1 MCHKKWKHFS
11 PLWMG
16 TTSPSD
22 VTASRMMV
30 PLTGDVCSSSTA
42 EVARLPLAWCSLDFF
57 EDAEDI
63 LGFLA
68 TSPLL
73 LLLLSSSRLRL
84 RTFGEVCGCMGG
96 SSVVGLAW
104 FSAAMAASPL
114 ARLPPWCWWSYKD

>member
-1 MCHKKWKHFS
+1 
-11 PLWMG
+11 MG

-42 EVARLPLAWCSLDFF
+42 EVAWCGLDFF

-68 TSPLL
+68 TSLPLL
-73 LLLLSSSRLRL
+73 LLLLTSSRLRFKM
-84 RTFGEVCGCMGG
+84 FGEVCGCMGG
-96 SSVVGLAW
+96 SSVGLAW
-104 FSAAMAASPL
+104 FSAAMAANPL
-114 ARLPPWCWWSYKD
+114 ARLPPWCWWSCEDY

>member
-1 MCHKKWKHFS
+1 
-11 PLWMG
+11 MG
-16 TTSPSD
+16 TTSPESD

-42 EVARLPLAWCSLDFF
+42 EVAWCGLDFF

-68 TSPLL
+68 TSLLL
-73 LLLLSSSRLRL
+73 LLLLSSSRLRFK
-84 RTFGEVCGCMGG
+84 TFGEVCGCMGGG

-114 ARLPPWCWWSYKD
+114 ARLPPWGWCSWEDC